1 MNMVFVSSELATD
14 KNVSGG
20 LASFTANMARIFTQ
34 NGHKVT
40 IVLSTVS
47 EFNITFDENIRVVN
61 SYVPLHTW
69 ERIDRLARILVWFNK
84 HKYIELRKAVVNIYR
99 SWDTNKKI
107 QLLNKEEKIDIVHYC
122 NLAALSFF
130 ASNKIPHVV
139 RLSCISNL
147 WRGAEEAAGKF
158 GYKLYPLNY
167 REKLEEYAIQR
178 NKYVVSPSEYLA
190 EITRNNINP
199 EVTVIE
205 SPFLLGNSG
214 WDYEVYNRKLKGKK
228 YIIHYGRLG
237 YLKGTHVI
245 CKLAKELLEKNPEL
259 YIVMAGTSSQ
269 IMNNSGNNANVED
282 VLRESAG
289 EYADR
294 IIYLGKLVREKLYP
308 VIQKAEICVFPS
320 RVENLANVCIEAMA
334 MGKIVVATNGVSFEQ
349 MVDNKVTGFLC
360 EAENAESFLEGI
372 TDALNLS
379 EDDKLEMGTRAK
391 KSVERMK
398 PETIYT
404 QYLEYYKQVI
414 DKQRGK

>member
-1 MNMVFVSSELATD
+1 MNIVFATIELATD

-20 LASFTANMARIFTQ
+20 LASFTANMARIFTK

-47 EFNITFDENIRVVN
+47 ETDITFDEDIRLIY
-61 SYVPLHTW
+61 SYVPLRIW
-69 ERIDRLARILVWFNK
+69 KWIDRIARILTCFNK
-84 HKYIELRKAVVNIYR
+84 CKYLDVRKTAVNIYR
-99 SWDTNKKI
+99 SWDANRKIKQINKK
-107 QLLNKEEKIDIVHYC
+107 EKIDIVHYC
-122 NLAALSFF
+122 NLCNLALF
-130 ASNKIPHVV
+130 ASKNIPYVI
-139 RLSCISNL
+139 RLSSITNL
-147 WRGAEEAAGKF
+147 WRGTETAEGKF
-158 GYKLYPLNY
+158 GYKVYPLSWK
-167 REKLEEYAIQR
+167 EKLEEYVMR
-178 NKYVVSPSEYLA
+178 KSKYIVSPSEYLA

-205 SPFLLGNSG
+205 SPFLLGNNG
-214 WDYEVYNRKLKGKK
+214 WDYEVYNRELKGKK

-245 CKLAKELLEKNPEL
+245 CKLAKELLEKNSDL
-259 YIVMAGTSSQ
+259 YIVMAGTSSE
-269 IMNNSGNNANVED
+269 IMNNSGNNASVEE
-282 VLRESAG
+282 VLAECAG

-294 IIYLGKLVREKLYP
+294 VIYLGKLVREKLYP
-308 VIQKAEICVFPS
+308 VIQNAEICVFPS

-349 MVDNKVTGFLC
+349 MVDDKVTGFLC
-360 EAENAESFLEGI
+360 EAENEESFLRGI
-372 TDALNLS
+372 TEALQLS
-379 EDDKLEMGTRAK
+379 EDDKTQMGNQAK

-404 QYLEYYKQVI
+404 KYLEYYEQVI